1 MSPTGGTVML
11 VSYDRY
17 MREYKA
23 KLLKAR
29 LEREIPRDEQ
39 GTVAGIRVVQVIRQA
54 MKDTTRN
61 MEGM

>member
-1 MSPTGGTVML
+1 ML